1 MDNVQDQISFSC
13 LMDTTLH
20 ITEYSIVLS
29 CLFVFLVIFLT
40 AYNVHVNIINETTFK
55 VFCNIFPSTVHKN

>member
-1 MDNVQDQISFSC
+1 MNNVQDQISFSC

-40 AYNVHVNIINETTFK
+40 AYNVNIINETTFK